1 FFAPFFPA
9 DACVLPFPFEP
20 ATFLTTVLAGVFG
33 ASLLSFSPSSG
44 GAGVVSPKWIGAF
57 LPADPLP
64 SPNPPPHPTA
74 AMLDL
79 GGVTSAF
86 GLSHLAAILWHSSPV
101 QYTPSLANSAGGMG
115 EFSAKSRS
123 LVSNVSMRSS
133 ISFLLLAS
141 SNFSPVRNFSY
152 KTMGSRAFQYSN
164 ISFGTYS
171 AGSCCACPRMRIDF
185 ASIKMGPS
193 RARGLP
199 LPLWWCTPRP
209 RRCRPRCNS
218 QCHKPWRDPP
228 DPSAALA
235 VSLAWNT

>member
-44 GAGVVSPKWIGAF
+44 EAGVVSPKWIGAF
-57 LPADPLP
+57 FPADPLP
-64 SPNPPPHPTA
+64 SPNPSTDQTA

-79 GGVTSAF
+79 GGITSAF
-86 GLSHLAAILWHSSPV
+86 DRSHLGAIFWHSSPV
-101 QYTPSLANSAGGMG
+101 QYTPSLANSAGGIG

-123 LVSNVSMRSS
+123 LLSKVSIRSS

-141 SNFSPVRNFSY
+141 SNFSPAKNFSY

-171 AGSCCACPRMRIDF
+171 AGSCWAWPRMRMDL
-185 ASIKMGPS
+185 ASIRIGPS
-193 RARGLP
+193 PARARS
-199 LPLWWCTPRP
+199 TA
-209 RRCRPRCNS
+209 S
-218 QCHKPWRDPP
+218 
-228 DPSAALA
+228 LA
-235 VSLAWNT
+235 VV